1 MKVKLITANIIL
13 LLSFGACKN
22 VEINEEVA
30 IKDNFSIV
38 IEGVFT
44 KNDKLQVFYL
54 VEGKDWSDENSIS
67 QPIYA
72 SNEMQKIEL
81 DLPKEIIPNNLRVDL
96 GSNPTQSNVTIK
108 NISIKYK
115 NETINGDL
123 GIFTDYFY
131 PNQFVSWDPNY
142 FGYKLSAID
151 GNYDPFFMGN
161 DLLID
166 SLKSLVEED
175 QTKE

>member
-1 MKVKLITANIIL
+1 MKIKLKIASILL

-22 VEINEEVA
+22 IENKEEIPV
-30 IKDNFSIV
+30 KDNFSIV

-44 KNDKLQVFYL
+44 KNDKLQIFYL
-54 VEGKDWSDENSIS
+54 VDGQDWSDESSVS
-67 QPIYA
+67 QAIYA

-81 DLPKEIIPNNLRVDL
+81 DLPKEVIPTNLRVDL
-96 GSNPTQSNVTIK
+96 GFNPTQANVTIK
-108 NISIKYK
+108 NISVKYK
-115 NETINGDL
+115 NEIIDGDL
-123 GIFTDYFY
+123 GGFSDYFF

-142 FGYKLSAID
+142 FGYKLSVID

-166 SLKSLVEED
+166 SLKSLTEV
-175 QTKE
+175 KE

>member
-1 MKVKLITANIIL
+1 MRIKLKVASIIL
-13 LLSFGACKN
+13 LLSLGACKN
-22 VEINEEVA
+22 TENKEEVA
-30 IKDNFSIV
+30 TKDNFSII

-44 KNDKLQVFYL
+44 KNDKLQIFYL
-54 VEGKDWSDENSIS
+54 VDGKDWSDESSIS
-67 QPIYA
+67 QAIYG

-81 DLPKEIIPNNLRVDL
+81 DLPKEIIPKNLRVDL
-96 GSNPTQSNVTIK
+96 GFNPTQSNVTIK

-115 NETINGDL
+115 KEIIDGDF
-123 GIFTDYFY
+123 GNFTDYFF

-142 FGYKLSAID
+142 FGYKLSVVD

-166 SLKSLVEED
+166 SLKSATEI
-175 QTKE
+175 KE